1 MANDAGGDAIPESGM
16 YEERHPES
24 PHIEC
29 VWQALAVRDERYLV
43 PAVEYWD
50 LWFARQQDGTEL
62 AGLSGP
68 SLGHRWIASAIGE
81 HGWGVQLRAH
91 VVVPGVSKRLVLGLE
106 QRLPVEG
113 GHITIAD
120 HRVPFPEYGELEAF
134 VDHLLEIGIL
144 RSDDEVRR
152 VLSGDSSGYSERHW
166 QRRVREATGIT
177 QKQIAQLGR
186 AREAF
191 TLLQQGV
198 TPAECAAQC
207 GFADQAHLTR
217 SLGLLH
223 GQTPARILAG
233 R

>member
-1 MANDAGGDAIPESGM
+1 MVDESGL
-16 YEERHPES
+16 YEERRLDS

-29 VWQALAVRDERYLV
+29 VWQARSVREERYLV

-50 LWFARQQDGTEL
+50 IWFARQPGGGSV

-68 SLGHRWIASAIGE
+68 SLGHRWISSVVGE

-91 VVVPGVSKRLVLGLE
+91 VVVLGASKRTLLGGE
-106 QRLPVEG
+106 QRLPVDDGRVVFGE
-113 GHITIAD
+113 
-120 HRVPFPEYGELEAF
+120 HRVPWPAYDELEAF
-134 VDHLLEIGIL
+134 VERLLELDVL
-144 RSDDEVRR
+144 RSDEAVRR
-152 VLSGDSSGYSERHW
+152 ALSGDDTGYSERHW
-166 QRRVREATGIT
+166 QRRVRETTGLTRKQIT
-177 QKQIAQLGR
+177 QLER

-191 TLLQQGV
+191 ALLMEGV
-198 TPAECAAQC
+198 APAECAARC

-217 SLGLLH
+217 SLGVLH